1 MVSKP
6 MYNMPKLMFFGGMCS
21 SGICTLAFSGS
32 FIDALVVFPLGCLLV
47 MLQLISVRHELYSN
61 IFECVLLFR
70 PLPQIH
76 RPLSRCGMLPYFAY
90 PTSLSCLMRFPFR
103 PTPSLF
109 ALPILPCHLPHAYSC
124 EAPALTRPLI
134 G

>member
-61 IFECVLLFR
+61 IFECVSLFFALCLKFAVHSHVVACFLT
-70 PLPQIH
+70 LPAQ
-76 RPLSRCGMLPYFAY
+76 LPYLA
-90 PTSLSCLMRFPFR
+90 
-103 PTPSLF
+103 
-109 ALPILPCHLPHAYSC
+109 
-124 EAPALTRPLI
+124 
-134 G
+134 